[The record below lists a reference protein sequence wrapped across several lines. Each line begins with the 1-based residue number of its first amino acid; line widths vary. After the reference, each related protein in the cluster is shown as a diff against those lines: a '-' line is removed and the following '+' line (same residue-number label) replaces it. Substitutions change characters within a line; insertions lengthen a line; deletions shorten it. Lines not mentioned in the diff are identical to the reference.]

1 MIIPKQYDFST
12 VSGINENMIKQ
23 HYIIYEG
30 YVNKLNEIW
39 SLLNMNLELNKPNST
54 YSDIRS
60 LKLGESYALNGIKL
74 HELYFENITGC
85 GKEQKGS
92 IIQCINNNYGSFE
105 EWLIRFKNIALSMR
119 GWVVLAWEPV
129 DCRLH
134 IYGQDIHDKGL
145 IWSSYPLLIIDVYEH
160 AYALQFGINRKEYLD
175 VIMNTVN
182 WDIVDKRFIEAINK
196 H

>member
-1 MIIPKQYDFST
+1 MILPKQYDFST

-23 HYIIYEG
+23 HYILYEG
-30 YVNKLNEIW
+30 YVKKLNEIW

-60 LKLGESYALNGIKL
+60 LKLGESYALNGVKL
-74 HELYFENITGC
+74 HELYFENITGY
-85 GKEQKGS
+85 GKDKQGT
-92 IIQCINNNYGSFE
+92 IIQGINNNYGSYE

-119 GWVVLAWEPV
+119 GWVVLAWEPI
-129 DCRLH
+129 DSRLH
-134 IYGQDIHDKGL
+134 IYGQDSHDKGL
-145 IWSSYPLLIIDVYEH
+145 IWGSYPLLIIDVYEH

-182 WDIVDKRFIEAINK
+182 WEIVNKRFIEAINK
-196 H
+196 Q